1 MGSSC
6 GKQTTKVMKTLN
18 CIGRLMISGLVL
30 AALLAAGSPSRADNT
45 NSVASTKPVPYPLDT
60 CIVSGEKFG
69 GDMGDPV
76 VFVYQD
82 AAKGINQEV
91 KFCCPM
97 CKPKFL
103 KEPDKYMKIIRAA
116 EAKAKAKEAKN

>member
-1 MGSSC
+1 MKKLKLIVRFLSVAVMMVISS
-6 GKQTTKVMKTLN
+6 
-18 CIGRLMISGLVL
+18 S
-30 AALLAAGSPSRADNT
+30 AHADGT
-45 NSVASTKPVPYPLDT
+45 NSVASAKPVPYPLDT

-69 GDMGDPV
+69 GDMGPPI

-82 AAKGINQEV
+82 KAKGINQEI

-103 KEPDKYMKIIRAA
+103 ADPDKYMKVIHDA
-116 EAKAKAKEAKN
+116 EAKAKDKTQK